1 MNAGST
7 PPPSGGL
14 GFREETAGV
23 RLIGPTT
30 APFPRRRVPAR
41 LTAVLVTMA
50 CVGTLGVGASYALR
64 SYIEHVKTA
73 EARIELAK
81 MAAGAVAAYER
92 DGRICPSASEPVPT
106 KPEQSIKYQSR
117 KLDWEV
123 DRERNA
129 GFWCL
134 GYDKTSIQ
142 HFQYEYVATPTTF
155 TARAR
160 GVVRGDG
167 PLEEIEA
174 TGELRNGEL
183 VIHTP

>member
-1 MNAGST
+1 MDAGST

-14 GFREETAGV
+14 GFREETAGGSF
-23 RLIGPTT
+23 IGPTT
-30 APFPRRRVPAR
+30 APFPRRGVPAWI
-41 LTAVLVTMA
+41 TGFLVTLA
-50 CVGTLGVGASYALR
+50 CLGTLGVGATYALR
-64 SYIEHVKTA
+64 SYIDHVKTA

-81 MAAGAVAAYER
+81 MAKGAVAAYER
-92 DGRICPSASEPVPT
+92 DGRICPSASEPVPAN
-106 KPEQSIKYQSR
+106 PQHSDKYQSR
-117 KLDWEV
+117 KLDWEI

-134 GYDKTSIQ
+134 GYDKTSVQ

-167 PLEEIEA
+167 PLEVIEA
-174 TGELRNGEL
+174 TGELRNGKL
-183 VIHTP
+183 VIQTP